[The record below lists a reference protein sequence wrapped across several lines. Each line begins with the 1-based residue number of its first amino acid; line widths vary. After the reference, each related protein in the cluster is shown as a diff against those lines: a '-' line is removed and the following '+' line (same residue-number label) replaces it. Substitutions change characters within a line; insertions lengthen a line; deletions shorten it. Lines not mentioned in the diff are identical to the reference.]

1 MSTNHNGHEPTD
13 AVPPLP
19 AKTALDAFFL
29 EARCKLLDVAAILD
43 RIDRGE
49 GVEAIDKDP
58 RLHRIRLALEAI
70 LDPDPGR
77 AERVQQI
84 FSLEYD
90 PRWEKPQPRY

>member
-1 MSTNHNGHEPTD
+1 M
-13 AVPPLP
+13 
-19 AKTALDAFFL
+19 ALSAGWSL
-29 EARCKLLDVAAILD
+29 RLLMPRLSG
-43 RIDRGE
+43 RR
-49 GVEAIDKDP
+49 VEAIDKDP

-90 PRWEKPQPRY
+90 PKWERPQPRY